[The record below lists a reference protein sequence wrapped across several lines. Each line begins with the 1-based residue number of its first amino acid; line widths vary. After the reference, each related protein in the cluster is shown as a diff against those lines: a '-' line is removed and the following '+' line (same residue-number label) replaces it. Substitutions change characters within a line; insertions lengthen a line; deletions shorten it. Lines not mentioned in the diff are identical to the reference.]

1 MRLGG
6 GGPCR
11 HPKFS
16 RAKGPSTALQVTI
29 PPGPPNGLRLSGARK
44 GVRCSRR
51 LDGLAVNVFAIRDP
65 NDEHEQLIVGD

>member
-29 PPGPPNGLRLSGARK
+29 PPGPPNGL
-44 GVRCSRR
+44 
-51 LDGLAVNVFAIRDP
+51 DGLAVNVFAIRDP